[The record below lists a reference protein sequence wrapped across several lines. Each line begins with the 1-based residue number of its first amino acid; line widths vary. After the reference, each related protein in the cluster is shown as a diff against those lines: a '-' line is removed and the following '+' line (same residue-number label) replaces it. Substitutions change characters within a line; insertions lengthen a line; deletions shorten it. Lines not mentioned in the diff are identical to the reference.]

1 MSDSSGVIATASDLI
16 KIFRGSGGEVHAL
29 NGITFNLLQGKT
41 LALVGES
48 GSGKTTAARVL
59 LGLSRPN
66 SGEVTILSKK
76 LFSLNYENTRK
87 LRREIQVVQQDP
99 FSQLNRRHSVERI
112 IAGPLRAFGIGDKDS
127 RRKKVIEL
135 LESVGLGKE
144 YLSRRPHQLSGGQCQ
159 RVAIARA
166 LAVDP
171 KIVVLDEAVSALDV
185 SVRAQVLN
193 LLRKIQSER
202 GLTYL
207 FITHDLGVAHYMA
220 DEIAVMFRGKI
231 VEKGNREDIFSNA
244 RHHYTQGLL
253 NSVPLAELSDRKKNH
268 RDVSALQN
276 VDLNDAC
283 AYRSR
288 CPVGNLRL
296 DCKNDNLIFSNFSET
311 HAALCHAPIDRAESE
326 YA

>member
-1 MSDSSGVIATASDLI
+1 MTSQNDSVATLSGVSR
-16 KIFRGSGGEVHAL
+16 IFKGKTGTVHAL
-29 NGITFNLLQGKT
+29 DDVTFDLKAGKT

-59 LGLSRPN
+59 LGLDQPT
-66 SGEVTILSKK
+66 SGSIDVLGRN
-76 LFSLNYENTRK
+76 LGSLKYEELRL

-112 IAGPLRAFGIGDKDS
+112 ISSPLLAFNIGDKQS
-127 RRKKVIEL
+127 RRKQVIEL
-135 LESVGLGKE
+135 LKAVGLE
-144 YLSRRPHQLSGGQCQ
+144 EEHLNRRPHELSGGQCQ

-193 LLRKIQSER
+193 LLRDIQASR

-220 DEIAVMFRGKI
+220 DEIAVMFRGRI
-231 VEKGNREDIFSNA
+231 VERGNRDDVFKES
-244 RHHYTQGLL
+244 RHHYTVGLL
-253 NSVPLAELSDRKKNH
+253 SSVPLATPPTEKR
-268 RDVSALQN
+268 
-276 VDLNDAC
+276 VDKLVQSLPSPEVDDAC
-283 AYRSR
+283 NYRSR
-288 CPVGNLRL
+288 CAVGLGRE
-296 DCKNDNLIFSNFSET
+296 DCKSLPIQITQGSST
-311 HAALCHAPIDRAESE
+311 HSWLCHSPVVRS
-326 YA
+326 

>member
-1 MSDSSGVIATASDLI
+1 MTTQIDSVATLSSVSR
-16 KIFRGSGGEVHAL
+16 IFKGKTGTVHAL
-29 NGITFNLLQGKT
+29 DNVSFDLKAGKT

-59 LGLSRPN
+59 LGLDQPT
-66 SGEVTILSKK
+66 SGSIDVLGRN
-76 LFSLNYENTRK
+76 LGSLKYEELRL

-112 IAGPLRAFGIGDKDS
+112 ISSPLIAFNIGDKQS
-127 RRKKVIEL
+127 RRNQVIEL
-135 LESVGLGKE
+135 LKAVGLE
-144 YLSRRPHQLSGGQCQ
+144 EEHLNRRPHELSGGQCQ

-193 LLRKIQSER
+193 LLRDIQASR

-220 DEIAVMFRGKI
+220 DEIAVMFRGRI
-231 VEKGNREDIFSNA
+231 VERGNRDDVFKES
-244 RHHYTQGLL
+244 RHHYTVGLL
-253 NSVPLAELSDRKKNH
+253 SSVPLATPPTQKR
-268 RDVSALQN
+268 
-276 VDLNDAC
+276 VDKVVQSLPSPEVDDAC
-283 AYRSR
+283 NYRSR
-288 CPVGNLRL
+288 CAIGLGRE
-296 DCKNDNLIFSNFSET
+296 DCKSLPIQITQGSST
-311 HAALCHAPIDRAESE
+311 HSWLCHSPVVRS
-326 YA
+326 

>member
-1 MSDSSGVIATASDLI
+1 MTSQTESVATLAAVSR
-16 KIFRGSGGEVHAL
+16 IFKGKTGTVHAL
-29 NGITFNLLQGKT
+29 DNVTFDLEVGKT

-59 LGLSRPN
+59 LGLDRPT
-66 SGEVTILSKK
+66 SGSIKVLGRD
-76 LFSLNYENTRK
+76 LGSLKYEELRL

-112 IAGPLRAFGIGDKDS
+112 ISSPLIAFNIGDKQS
-127 RRKKVIEL
+127 RRKQVIDL
-135 LESVGLGKE
+135 LKAVGLE
-144 YLSRRPHQLSGGQCQ
+144 EEHLNRRPHELSGGQCQ

-193 LLRKIQSER
+193 LLREIQVKR

-220 DEIAVMFRGKI
+220 DEIAVMFRGRI
-231 VEKGNREDIFSNA
+231 VERGNRDDVFKES
-244 RHHYTQGLL
+244 RHHYTVGLL
-253 NSVPLAELSDRKKNH
+253 ASVPLAAPPTEKRIDQQVQSLPSPEID
-268 RDVSALQN
+268 
-276 VDLNDAC
+276 DAC
-283 AYRSR
+283 NYRSR
-288 CPVGNLRL
+288 CAVGLARE
-296 DCKNDNLIFSNFSET
+296 DCKVTTIQITRDSAT
-311 HAALCHAPIDRAESE
+311 HSWLCHSPVVRS
-326 YA
+326 

>member
-1 MSDSSGVIATASDLI
+1 MTSQNDSVATLSGVSR
-16 KIFRGSGGEVHAL
+16 IFKGKTGTVHAL
-29 NGITFNLLQGKT
+29 DDVSFDLKAGKT

-59 LGLSRPN
+59 LGLDQPT
-66 SGEVTILSKK
+66 SGSIDVLGRN
-76 LFSLNYENTRK
+76 LGSLKYEELRL

-112 IAGPLRAFGIGDKDS
+112 ISSPLIAFNIGDKQS
-127 RRKKVIEL
+127 RLKQVIEL
-135 LESVGLGKE
+135 LKAVGLE
-144 YLSRRPHQLSGGQCQ
+144 EEHLNRRPHELSGGQCQ

-193 LLRKIQSER
+193 LLRDIQASR

-220 DEIAVMFRGKI
+220 DEIAVMFRGRI
-231 VEKGNREDIFSNA
+231 VERGNRDDVFKES
-244 RHHYTQGLL
+244 RHHYTVGLL
-253 NSVPLAELSDRKKNH
+253 SSVPLATPPTEKR
-268 RDVSALQN
+268 
-276 VDLNDAC
+276 VDKVVQSLPSPEVDDAC
-283 AYRSR
+283 NYRSR
-288 CPVGNLRL
+288 CAVGLGRE
-296 DCKNDNLIFSNFSET
+296 DCKSLPIQITQGSST
-311 HAALCHAPIDRAESE
+311 HSWLCHSPVVRS
-326 YA
+326 

>member
-1 MSDSSGVIATASDLI
+1 MTTQIDSVATLSSVSR
-16 KIFRGSGGEVHAL
+16 IFKGKTGTVHAL
-29 NGITFNLLQGKT
+29 DNVSFDLKAGKT

-59 LGLSRPN
+59 LGLDQPT
-66 SGEVTILSKK
+66 SGSIDVLGRN
-76 LFSLNYENTRK
+76 LGSLKYEELRL

-112 IAGPLRAFGIGDKDS
+112 ISSPLIAFNIGDKQS
-127 RRKKVIEL
+127 RRNQVIEL
-135 LESVGLGKE
+135 LKAVGLE
-144 YLSRRPHQLSGGQCQ
+144 EEHLNRRPHELSGGQCQ

-193 LLRKIQSER
+193 LLRDIQASR

-220 DEIAVMFRGKI
+220 DEIAVMFRGRI
-231 VEKGNREDIFSNA
+231 VERGNRDDVFKES
-244 RHHYTQGLL
+244 RHHYTVGLL
-253 NSVPLAELSDRKKNH
+253 SSVPLATPPTEKR
-268 RDVSALQN
+268 
-276 VDLNDAC
+276 VDKVVQSLPSPEVDDAC
-283 AYRSR
+283 NYRSR
-288 CPVGNLRL
+288 CAVGLGRE
-296 DCKNDNLIFSNFSET
+296 DCKSLPIQITQGSST
-311 HAALCHAPIDRAESE
+311 HSWLCHSPVVRS
-326 YA
+326 

>member
-1 MSDSSGVIATASDLI
+1 MTSQTDSVATLSSVSR
-16 KIFRGSGGEVHAL
+16 IFKGKTGTVHAL
-29 NGITFNLLQGKT
+29 DNVSFDLKAGKT

-59 LGLSRPN
+59 LGLDQPT
-66 SGEVTILSKK
+66 SGSIDVLGRN
-76 LFSLNYENTRK
+76 LGSLKYEELRL

-112 IAGPLRAFGIGDKDS
+112 ISSPLIAFNIGDKQS
-127 RRKKVIEL
+127 RRNQVIEL
-135 LESVGLGKE
+135 LKAVGLE
-144 YLSRRPHQLSGGQCQ
+144 EEHLNRRPHELSGGQCQ

-193 LLRKIQSER
+193 LLRDIQASR

-220 DEIAVMFRGKI
+220 DEIAVMFRGRI
-231 VEKGNREDIFSNA
+231 VERGNRDDVFKES
-244 RHHYTQGLL
+244 RHHYTVGLL
-253 NSVPLAELSDRKKNH
+253 SSVPLATPPTEQR
-268 RDVSALQN
+268 
-276 VDLNDAC
+276 VDKVVQSLPSPEVNDAC
-283 AYRSR
+283 NYRSR
-288 CPVGNLRL
+288 CAVGLGRE
-296 DCKNDNLIFSNFSET
+296 DCKSLPIQITQGSST
-311 HAALCHAPIDRAESE
+311 HSWLCHSPVVRS
-326 YA
+326 

>member
-1 MSDSSGVIATASDLI
+1 MILQKDSVATLSGVSR
-16 KIFRGSGGEVHAL
+16 IFKGKTGTVHAL
-29 NGITFNLLQGKT
+29 DGVSFDLKAGKT

-59 LGLSRPN
+59 LGLDQPS
-66 SGEVTILSKK
+66 SGSIEVLGRN
-76 LFSLNYENTRK
+76 LESLKYEELRL

-112 IAGPLRAFGIGDKDS
+112 ISSPLIAFNIGDKQS
-127 RRKKVIEL
+127 RRKQVIDL
-135 LESVGLGKE
+135 LKAVGLE
-144 YLSRRPHQLSGGQCQ
+144 EEHLNRRPHELSGGQCQ

-193 LLRKIQSER
+193 LLREIQSSR

-220 DEIAVMFRGKI
+220 DEIAVMFRGRI
-231 VEKGNREDIFSNA
+231 VERGNRDDVFKQS
-244 RHHYTQGLL
+244 RHHYTTGLL
-253 NSVPLAELSDRKKNH
+253 SSVPLASPTAEKRMSEQVQSLPSP
-268 RDVSALQN
+268 VES
-276 VDLNDAC
+276 DAC
-283 AYRSR
+283 NYRSR
-288 CPVGNLRL
+288 CAVGLDRE
-296 DCKNDNLIFSNFSET
+296 DCKSLPMQITQGSST
-311 HAALCHAPIDRAESE
+311 HSWLCHSPVVRP
-326 YA
+326 

>member
-1 MSDSSGVIATASDLI
+1 MTSQNDSVATLSGVSR
-16 KIFRGSGGEVHAL
+16 IFKGKTGTVHAL
-29 NGITFNLLQGKT
+29 DDVTFDLKAGKT

-59 LGLSRPN
+59 LGLDQPT
-66 SGEVTILSKK
+66 SGSIDVLGRN
-76 LFSLNYENTRK
+76 LGSLKYEELRL

-112 IAGPLRAFGIGDKDS
+112 ISSPLLAFNIGDKQS
-127 RRKKVIEL
+127 RLKQVIEL
-135 LESVGLGKE
+135 LKAVGLE
-144 YLSRRPHQLSGGQCQ
+144 EEHLNRRPHELSGGQCQ

-193 LLRKIQSER
+193 LLRDIQASR

-220 DEIAVMFRGKI
+220 DEIAVMFRGRI
-231 VEKGNREDIFSNA
+231 VERGNRDDVFKES
-244 RHHYTQGLL
+244 RHHYTVGLL
-253 NSVPLAELSDRKKNH
+253 SSVPLATPPTEKR
-268 RDVSALQN
+268 
-276 VDLNDAC
+276 VDKVVQSLPSPEVDDAC
-283 AYRSR
+283 NYRSR
-288 CPVGNLRL
+288 CAVGLGRE
-296 DCKNDNLIFSNFSET
+296 DCKSLPIQITQGSST
-311 HAALCHAPIDRAESE
+311 HSWLCHSPVVRS
-326 YA
+326 

>member
-1 MSDSSGVIATASDLI
+1 MISQNDSVATLSGVSR
-16 KIFRGSGGEVHAL
+16 IFKGKTGTVHAL
-29 NGITFNLLQGKT
+29 DEVTFDLKAGKT

-59 LGLSRPN
+59 LGLDQPS
-66 SGEVTILSKK
+66 SGSIEVLGRN
-76 LFSLNYENTRK
+76 LESLKYEELRL

-112 IAGPLRAFGIGDKDS
+112 ISSPLIAFNIGDKQS
-127 RRKKVIEL
+127 RRKQVIDL
-135 LESVGLGKE
+135 LKAVGLE
-144 YLSRRPHQLSGGQCQ
+144 EEHLNRRPHELSGGQCQ

-193 LLRKIQSER
+193 LLREIQASR

-220 DEIAVMFRGKI
+220 DEIAVMFRGRI
-231 VEKGNREDIFSNA
+231 VERGNRDDVFKQS
-244 RHHYTQGLL
+244 RHHYTTGLL
-253 NSVPLAELSDRKKNH
+253 SSVPLASPTAEKRISGQVQSLPSP
-268 RDVSALQN
+268 VEG
-276 VDLNDAC
+276 DAC
-283 AYRSR
+283 NYRSR
-288 CPVGNLRL
+288 CAVGLDRE
-296 DCKNDNLIFSNFSET
+296 DCKSLPMQITQGSST
-311 HAALCHAPIDRAESE
+311 HSWLCHSPVVRP
-326 YA
+326 